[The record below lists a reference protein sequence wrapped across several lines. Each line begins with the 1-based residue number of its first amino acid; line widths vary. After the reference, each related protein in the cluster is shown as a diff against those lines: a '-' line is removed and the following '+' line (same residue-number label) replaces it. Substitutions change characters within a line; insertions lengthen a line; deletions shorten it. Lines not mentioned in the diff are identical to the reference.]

1 MYTTSSHTSSIPV
14 CEYIENYVDIP
25 TFSKACRVCPNYGQI
40 WSCPPYDFDIMDY
53 WKSYSTLQLYA
64 EKIIFSREY
73 TDRYYEQDELSELI
87 QKIIGKEKQLLSKKM
102 LKLEQFFPGSISLSA
117 GNCSYCVRSCNRPDG
132 IPCRFPEQLRYSIE
146 SLGGNVGMTIE
157 KLMGIKLE
165 WMEEGHLPHY
175 FVLVN
180 GLLIP

>member
-40 WSCPPYDFDIMDY
+40 WSCPPYDYDIMDY

-117 GNCSYCVRSCNRPDG
+117 GNCSYCVRSCTRPDG

>member
-73 TDRYYEQDELSELI
+73 TDRYYEQDELS
-87 QKIIGKEKQLLSKKM
+87 
-102 LKLEQFFPGSISLSA
+102 
-117 GNCSYCVRSCNRPDG
+117 
-132 IPCRFPEQLRYSIE
+132 
-146 SLGGNVGMTIE
+146 
-157 KLMGIKLE
+157 
-165 WMEEGHLPHY
+165 
-175 FVLVN
+175 
-180 GLLIP
+180 

>member
-25 TFSKACRVCPNYGQI
+25 TFSKACHVCSNYGQI

-87 QKIIGKEKQLLSKKM
+87 PKIIGKEKQLLSKKM

-117 GNCSYCVRSCNRPDG
+117 GNCSYCVRSCTRPDG